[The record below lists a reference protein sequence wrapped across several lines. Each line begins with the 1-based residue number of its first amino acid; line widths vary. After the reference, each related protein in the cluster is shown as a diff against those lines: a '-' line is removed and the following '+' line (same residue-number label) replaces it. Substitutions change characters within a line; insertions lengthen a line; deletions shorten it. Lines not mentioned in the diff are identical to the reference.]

1 MKNKIEF
8 FLLLFFYN
16 ISRLIG
22 VNLSSYLGG
31 ILAWFYG
38 LFSNRN
44 VIGMKNLNLAFPR
57 KNLIE
62 KKKILRRMWFHFG
75 RVIGE
80 YPHLHKIKIHKNTNI
95 KIVGI
100 KNLLGPLKKE
110 KNCIYFSAHIGNW
123 ELSSHPLTQ
132 NGFKIN
138 FVYRAFNNKYVD
150 DLLRKIRFKYGVN
163 LIKKGSDGA
172 KECIKA
178 LKNKE
183 NLGMLIDQ
191 KMNDGLPISFF
202 NKLAMTAPAIAK
214 FSLKF
219 KCQIIPALCVR
230 TKGVRYKIEYFKP
243 IKYSFLKKLGTEEKI
258 MLYLNKI
265 IEGWILKYPE
275 QWIWVHDR
283 WKIKD

>member
-1 MKNKIEF
+1 MKNKIELYL
-8 FLLLFFYN
+8 LLLFFF
-16 ISRLIG
+16 ISKIIG
-22 VNLSSYLGG
+22 LNLSSHLGG
-31 ILAWFYG
+31 TLAWIYG
-38 LFSNRN
+38 FFSNRN
-44 VIGMKNLNLAFPR
+44 LIGMKNLNLVFPD
-57 KNLIE
+57 KKFIE
-62 KKKILRRMWFHFG
+62 KKKILRKMWFHFG

-80 YPHLHKIKIHKNTNI
+80 YPHLHKINVHNNKNI
-95 KIVGI
+95 QVIGI
-100 KNLLGPLKKE
+100 NNLLGPLKKK

-138 FVYRAFNNKYVD
+138 FVYRAFNNEYVD
-150 DLLRKIRFKYGVN
+150 NLLRKIRFKYGVK

-172 KECIKA
+172 KECIKI

-191 KMNDGLPISFF
+191 KMNDGLPIIFF

-214 FSLKF
+214 FALKF
-219 KCQIIPALCVR
+219 KCQIIPALCIR
-230 TKGVRYKIEYFKP
+230 EKGVKYKIEYFKP
-243 IKYSFLKKLGTEEKI
+243 IKYSFLKKLESEEKI

-265 IEGWILKYPE
+265 IEDWILKYPE

-283 WKIKD
+283 WKN

>member
-1 MKNKIEF
+1 MKNKIVF
-8 FLLLFFYN
+8 YLLFFFYF
-16 ISRLIG
+16 ISKIIG
-22 VNLSSYLGG
+22 LNLSSHLGG
-31 ILAWFYG
+31 TLAWIYG
-38 LFSNRN
+38 FFSNRN
-44 VIGMKNLNLAFPR
+44 FIGMKNLNLVFPE
-57 KNLIE
+57 KKFIE
-62 KKKILRRMWFHFG
+62 KKKILRKMGFHFG

-80 YPHLHKIKIHKNTNI
+80 YPHLHKIKIYNNNNI
-95 KIVGI
+95 QVIGI
-100 KNLLGPLKKE
+100 NNLLDPLKKK

-138 FVYRAFNNKYVD
+138 FVYRAFNNEYVD
-150 DLLRKIRFKYGVN
+150 DLLRKIRFKYGVK

-172 KECIKA
+172 KECIKV

-191 KMNDGLPISFF
+191 KMNDGLPIIFF

-214 FSLKF
+214 FALKF
-219 KCQIIPALCVR
+219 KCQIIPALCIR
-230 TKGVRYKIEYFKP
+230 EKGVRYKIEYFKP
-243 IKYSFLKKLGTEEKI
+243 IKYSFLKKLGSEEKI

-265 IEGWILKYPE
+265 IENWILKYPE

-283 WKIKD
+283 WKN

>member
-8 FLLLFFYN
+8 YLLFFFYF
-16 ISRLIG
+16 ISKIIG
-22 VNLSSYLGG
+22 LNLSSYLGG
-31 ILAWFYG
+31 TLAWIYG
-38 LFSNRN
+38 FFSSRN
-44 VIGMKNLNLAFPR
+44 FIAMKNLNLVFPE
-57 KNLIE
+57 KKFIE
-62 KKKILRRMWFHFG
+62 KKKILRKMWFHFG

-80 YPHLHKIKIHKNTNI
+80 YPHLHKIKIYNNSNI
-95 KIVGI
+95 QVIGI
-100 KNLLGPLKKE
+100 NNLLDPLKKK

-138 FVYRAFNNKYVD
+138 FVYRAFNNEYVD
-150 DLLRKIRFKYGVN
+150 DLLRKIRFKYGVK

-172 KECIKA
+172 KECIKV

-191 KMNDGLPISFF
+191 KMNDGLPIIFF

-214 FSLKF
+214 FALKF
-219 KCQIIPALCVR
+219 KCQIIPALCIR
-230 TKGVRYKIEYFKP
+230 KKGVKYKIEYFKP
-243 IKYSFLKKLGTEEKI
+243 IKYSFLKKLGSEEKI

-265 IEGWILKYPE
+265 IENWILKYPE

-283 WKIKD
+283 WKN

>member
-8 FLLLFFYN
+8 FLLLFFFY
-16 ISRLIG
+16 ISRFIG
-22 VNLSSYLGG
+22 VKLSSNLGG
-31 ILAWFYG
+31 SLAWVYG
-38 LFSNRN
+38 LFSKRN
-44 VIGMKNLNLAFPR
+44 LIGMKNLNLVFPE

-80 YPHLHKIKIHKNTNI
+80 YPHLHKINIHQNTNI

-138 FVYRAFNNKYVD
+138 FIYRAFNNKYVD
-150 DLLRKIRFKYGVN
+150 NLLRKIRFKYGVN

-191 KMNDGLPISFF
+191 KMNDGLPIIFF

-219 KCQIIPALCVR
+219 KCQIVPALCVR
-230 TKGVRYKIEYFKP
+230 EKGIKYKIEYFKP
-243 IKYSFLKKLGTEEKI
+243 IKYSFLKKLGSEEKI

-275 QWIWVHDR
+275 QWTWVHDR
-283 WKIKD
+283 WIKD

>member
-8 FLLLFFYN
+8 FLLLFFYY

-31 ILAWFYG
+31 ILAWVYG
-38 LFSNRN
+38 LFSKRN
-44 VIGMKNLNLAFPR
+44 LIGMKNLNLVFPR

-80 YPHLHKIKIHKNTNI
+80 YPHLHKIKVQNNNNI
-95 KIVGI
+95 KIIGI
-100 KNLLGPLKKE
+100 NNLLDPLKKE
-110 KNCIYFSAHIGNW
+110 KYCIYFSAHIGNW

-183 NLGMLIDQ
+183 NLGML
-191 KMNDGLPISFF
+191 L
-202 NKLAMTAPAIAK
+202 
-214 FSLKF
+214 
-219 KCQIIPALCVR
+219 
-230 TKGVRYKIEYFKP
+230 
-243 IKYSFLKKLGTEEKI
+243 IKK
-258 MLYLNKI
+258 
-265 IEGWILKYPE
+265 
-275 QWIWVHDR
+275 
-283 WKIKD
+283 

>member
-1 MKNKIEF
+1 
-8 FLLLFFYN
+8 
-16 ISRLIG
+16 
-22 VNLSSYLGG
+22 
-31 ILAWFYG
+31 
-38 LFSNRN
+38 
-44 VIGMKNLNLAFPR
+44 
-57 KNLIE
+57 
-62 KKKILRRMWFHFG
+62 MWFHFG

-80 YPHLHKIKIHKNTNI
+80 YPHLHKIKIYNNSNI
-95 KIVGI
+95 QVIGI
-100 KNLLGPLKKE
+100 NNLLGPLKKK

-138 FVYRAFNNKYVD
+138 FVYRAFNNEYVD
-150 DLLRKIRFKYGVN
+150 NLLRKIRFKYGVK

-172 KECIKA
+172 KECIKI

-191 KMNDGLPISFF
+191 KMNDGLPIIFF

-214 FSLKF
+214 FALKF
-219 KCQIIPALCVR
+219 KCQIIPALCIR
-230 TKGVRYKIEYFKP
+230 KKGVKYKIEYFKP
-243 IKYSFLKKLGTEEKI
+243 IKYSFLKKLESEEKI

-265 IEGWILKYPE
+265 IEDWILKYPE

-283 WKIKD
+283 WKN